1 MNDLVEHFNLECD
14 PVSING
20 KSISCLLYAD
30 DIVLMSQ
37 SANGLQTI
45 LDNLKLF
52 CDKWNLKVNIQ
63 KTKVMIFNKSG
74 KVLKGYTF
82 SFEEQSLELVSEYKY
97 LGIIFKP
104 SGSFSFAINYLSKKT
119 SKAMFCIRKTLY
131 SEKTECLFTSKTH
144 GLLIS

>member
-1 MNDLVEHFNLECD
+1 V
-14 PVSING
+14 
-20 KSISCLLYAD
+20 
-30 DIVLMSQ
+30 
-37 SANGLQTI
+37 
-45 LDNLKLF
+45 F

-104 SGSFSFAINYLSKKT
+104 SGSFSFASVLFGTKESYFDSK
-119 SKAMFCIRKTLY
+119 F
-131 SEKTECLFTSKTH
+131 
-144 GLLIS
+144 